1 MERNGLWQARCKR
14 DETSNQ
20 TVSFPEGMEELN
32 SAFASPPPSAS
43 AIIKLIPFQYL
54 VSLIKREPLLDQDK
68 AVGAHIRNYISDM
81 EISNIQC
88 GPGYGISIGS
98 LGRGGNYVQ
107 VENIQISNAIFNG
120 TTNGG
125 RMAGLT
131 SALAGKQVTAN
142 CSNASGRE
150 QDTLPGPLQSTRS
163 PKDWPDAMKFVVLL
177 FVLVSSSSPY
187 LAWAFDEAT
196 YFNVTDYGAIGD
208 GRTESSKAFL
218 KAWDAA
224 CKDTV
229 KSPTVY
235 VPPKS
240 IFLVNP
246 VNFNGPCNGPGI
258 NLLILGTIVAPN
270 APSAWDGKDASQWL
284 AVTNTKGLSVV
295 GFGVIDGQGKA
306 CIGSLGRS
314 GNLVQVENINV
325 TNCIF
330 NDTTNGA
337 RIKTWQ
343 VGRGYLKHIAFERL
357 TFNNVKN
364 PIIIDQNYCDVSG
377 ACPELKTGVQ
387 ISNVSYRHAVGTS
400 ATHIAINLNCSKSV
414 PCHGISMESVQLTS
428 AITGKQVTANCSNAY
443 GREHDIVPGPC
454 LPHETHQDTMI

>member
-1 MERNGLWQARCKR
+1 
-14 DETSNQ
+14 
-20 TVSFPEGMEELN
+20 
-32 SAFASPPPSAS
+32 
-43 AIIKLIPFQYL
+43 
-54 VSLIKREPLLDQDK
+54 
-68 AVGAHIRNYISDM
+68 
-81 EISNIQC
+81 
-88 GPGYGISIGS
+88 
-98 LGRGGNYVQ
+98 
-107 VENIQISNAIFNG
+107 
-120 TTNGG
+120 
-125 RMAGLT
+125 
-131 SALAGKQVTAN
+131 
-142 CSNASGRE
+142 
-150 QDTLPGPLQSTRS
+150 
-163 PKDWPDAMKFVVLL
+163 MKFVVLL

-306 CIGSLGRS
+306 WWDQSCKYHPKLKNCTTLAPTAWKFIGCNNSIVSNIRFINSAQTHISVQGCNGFLIQNVTIESPGNSPNTDGIHIQSTHHLSINDSKITNGDDCISIGDHSSHLSISNIQCTLGHGISIGSLGRS